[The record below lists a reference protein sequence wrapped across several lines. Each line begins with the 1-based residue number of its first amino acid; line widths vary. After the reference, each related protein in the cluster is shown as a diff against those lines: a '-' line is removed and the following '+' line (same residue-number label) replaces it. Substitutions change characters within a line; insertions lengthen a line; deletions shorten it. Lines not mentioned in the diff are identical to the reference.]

1 MTLLMRDIENMEK
14 GMAKGMAKGMEQGE
28 DKMLALI
35 QKLME
40 HKRFDDI
47 SRIRE
52 DKAYRQ
58 KLFNTYQI

>member
-1 MTLLMRDIENMEK
+1 MTLLMRDIENME
-14 GMAKGMAKGMEQGE
+14 KGMEQGE